1 MLSMATDTIF
11 SVPNIAPPTM
21 SGARLENVTGVDVVE
36 KVQATGDDRSSS
48 LSELG
53 DPAGIERSSRAGSE
67 ANDTEAETERLEDS
81 PQKQRSQR
89 DVVLTSTN
97 GTYTDHQNQP
107 VADAIPENSVGLGQS
122 VQRMLHRS
130 WLTAV

>member
-1 MLSMATDTIF
+1 MATDTIF
-11 SVPNIAPPTM
+11 SVPNIALPKM
-21 SGARLENVTGVDVVE
+21 SGGRLENLTGVDLVE

-53 DPAGIERSSRAGSE
+53 DPGGIERSSRADSE

-81 PQKQRSQR
+81 PQKQRRQR

-97 GTYTDHQNQP
+97 GAYTDHQDQP
-107 VADAIPENSVGLGQS
+107 VADAVPANSVSLGQS
-122 VQRMLHRS
+122 VQRMFHQS